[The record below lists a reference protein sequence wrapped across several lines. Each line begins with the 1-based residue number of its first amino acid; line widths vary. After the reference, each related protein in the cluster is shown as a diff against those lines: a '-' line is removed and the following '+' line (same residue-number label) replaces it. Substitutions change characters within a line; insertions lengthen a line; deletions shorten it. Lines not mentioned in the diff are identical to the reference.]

1 MLPLHTTIANA
12 VVMYFGL
19 LALWGLFLGVRGAP
33 VSPGFRAALYLGGGV
48 AVLQA
53 LVGVALLAMGG
64 RSRDDLHFLY
74 GLSLIVALPLAHQFL
89 VVPGRLR
96 APLAYGLACAF
107 MVGLALRGITTGR

>member
-1 MLPLHTTIANA
+1 MI
-12 VVMYFGL
+12 MYYGV
-19 LALWGLFLGVRGAP
+19 LALWGLYLGLRGQPA
-33 VSPGFRAALYLGGGV
+33 SPAYSAALYLGGGV
-48 AVLQA
+48 AVVQS
-53 LVGVALLAMGG
+53 LVGVVLLAMGG